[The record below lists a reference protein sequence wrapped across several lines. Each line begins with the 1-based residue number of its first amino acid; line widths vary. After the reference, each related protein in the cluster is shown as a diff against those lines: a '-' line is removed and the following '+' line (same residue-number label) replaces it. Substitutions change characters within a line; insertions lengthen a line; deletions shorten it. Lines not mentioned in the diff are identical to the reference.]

1 MTRTH
6 VTKSRCAAV
15 SVQIAVPTQVPA
27 PSGLW
32 PRKEEEDEEETE
44 VEEDSHQVNSL
55 QRRARC
61 WGIFQRRYVS
71 WSETFSPGIHPSS
84 RQEQD
89 GDVAMRDAHVGPGVR
104 YTPYA
109 IPTYWR
115 RDSFHRGDQT
125 HGNPERERKPPE
137 EGLEGNR
144 QDGTSRSWFKVI
156 FPFGIKYDEKWLLNL
171 IQSQCSV
178 PFNPIEFHYEK
189 MQVQFFGENASIA
202 FALKK
207 VSGKIWDEENER
219 ISIFVSPSAIPHSEQ
234 KKLKST
240 KVKLIKVMQTQDTC
254 THTHSFFSHQF
265 PPTPPRCQSHFR
277 PSLSLQKTNIKGH
290 EVPQRALDLQRL
302 HSDPDPMTLDIEK
315 GPNLRNCMAASLH
328 IHEEN
333 MRKVNSEGELDK
345 VKGLEPEERCS
356 DRNPLCTT
364 FPDKSTNISSILE
377 LFSKLLHLD
386 DHKIPPPIIFGNEA
400 YKKLPVCKG
409 NVFGS
414 ETLKNLILQFLQQ
427 YYWIY
432 DSGDRQGLLDAY
444 HDEACFSLTILLNP
458 DDLVPSC
465 LHKYSMGSRNIRKL
479 KDPVL
484 RVQLLKHTKRDI
496 VDFLSVLPKTQH
508 DLSSF
513 VVDMCVQTEK
523 MLCFSVNG
531 VFKEVEEVCQARV
544 RAFTRIFIATPASNF
559 SLCIVN
565 DQLFVSD
572 AGPIETQG
580 AFSTPVPT
588 LSSSSVPTISQEQ
601 QEVAQVFS
609 TQSGMNH

>member
-1 MTRTH
+1 MTHDIEMGSNLRNCMAASLH
-6 VTKSRCAAV
+6 IHEENMPKMKSEGELDKVKGLEPEEMCEDRNPLCTNLPDK
-15 SVQIAVPTQVPA
+15 STNIKEDHEA
-27 PSGLW
+27 PLPIIFGIEAYKKL
-32 PRKEEEDEEETE
+32 PVCKVR
-44 VEEDSHQVNSL
+44 SHQVNSL

-84 RQEQD
+84 RREQD

-144 QDGTSRSWFKVI
+144 QDGTSRSWFKVT

-202 FALKK
+202 FVLKK

-219 ISIFVSPSAIPHSEQ
+219 ISIFVSPSAVPHSEQ

-240 KVKLIKVMQTQDTC
+240 KVKLIK
-254 THTHSFFSHQF
+254 
-265 PPTPPRCQSHFR
+265 
-277 PSLSLQKTNIKGH
+277 KTNIKGY

-302 HSDPDPMTLDIEK
+302 HSDPDPMTLDIEM

-333 MRKVNSEGELDK
+333 MCKVKSEGELDN
-345 VKGLEPEERCS
+345 VKGLQPEERCS

-364 FPDKSTNISSILE
+364 FPDKSTNIRSILE
-377 LFSKLLHLD
+377 LFPKLLHLD

-414 ETLKNLILQFLQQ
+414 ETLKNIILQFLQQ

-432 DSGDRQGLLDAY
+432 DSGDWQGLLDAY
-444 HDEACFSLTILLNP
+444 HDEACFSLTILFNP

-465 LHKYSMGSRNIRKL
+465 LHKYSKGSRNMRKL

-496 VDFLSVLPKTQH
+496 VDFLNVLPKTQH

-531 VFKEVEEVCQARV
+531 VFKEGECL
-544 RAFTRIFIATPASNF
+544 
-559 SLCIVN
+559 LCIVN
-565 DQLFVSD
+565 DQLFVRD

-601 QEVAQVFS
+601 QEVAQAFS

>member
-1 MTRTH
+1 MTEGE
-6 VTKSRCAAV
+6 VSRGRAVEGLVCHAAMLGLFGLCPKC
-15 SVQIAVPTQVPA
+15 SGEPTLDMR
-27 PSGLW
+27 GLSLQEDLFGCRVYW
-32 PRKEEEDEEETE
+32 SFPQAHTLTSTAETEEE
-44 VEEDSHQVNSL
+44 SHQVNSL

-125 HGNPERERKPPE
+125 HGNLERERKPLE

-144 QDGTSRSWFKVI
+144 QDGTSRSWFKVT
-156 FPFGIKYDEKWLLNL
+156 FPFGIKYDERLLNL

-178 PFNPIEFHYEK
+178 PFNPFEFHYEK
-189 MQVQFFGENASIA
+189 MQVQLFGENASVA

-219 ISIFVSPSAIPHSEQ
+219 LSIFVSPSAVPHSEQ

-240 KVKLIKVMQTQDTC
+240 KVKLIK
-254 THTHSFFSHQF
+254 
-265 PPTPPRCQSHFR
+265 
-277 PSLSLQKTNIKGH
+277 KTNIKGY

-302 HSDPDPMTLDIEK
+302 HSDPGMTDSSNSRADPMTVDIEM
-315 GPNLRNCMAASLH
+315 GQNLRYCMAASLH

-333 MRKVNSEGELDK
+333 VPKLLSFNSSNNAPYQLVGLPDTMQKAPNIKSLNLSKNESEGELDK

-364 FPDKSTNISSILE
+364 FPDKSTNVSSFLE
-377 LFSKLLHLD
+377 LFPKLLHLD

-414 ETLKNLILQFLQQ
+414 ETLKNLNLQFLQQ

-444 HDEACFSLTILLNP
+444 HDACFSLTILFNP
-458 DDLVPSC
+458 DDLVPSF
-465 LHKYSMGSRNIRKL
+465 LDKYSMGSRNIRKL

-484 RVQLLKHTKRDI
+484 RVQLLKHTKHDV

-508 DLSSF
+508 DRSSF
-513 VVDMCVQTEK
+513 VVDMCVQMEK

-531 VFKEVEEVCQARV
+531 VFKEGEC
-544 RAFTRIFIATPASNF
+544 
-559 SLCIVN
+559 L
-565 DQLFVSD
+565 
-572 AGPIETQG
+572 
-580 AFSTPVPT
+580 
-588 LSSSSVPTISQEQ
+588 
-601 QEVAQVFS
+601 
-609 TQSGMNH
+609 

>member
-1 MTRTH
+1 MGNH
-6 VTKSRCAAV
+6 LYEAGSSG
-15 SVQIAVPTQVPA
+15 SVLEEIYCGPSPEA
-27 PSGLW
+27 PY
-32 PRKEEEDEEETE
+32 EEEAGSSLSAKGIDTPLPHLCLPSILPLKCLSAGLSSLVTTCANLAQATSVLDDSSSLSTGLPASA
-44 VEEDSHQVNSL
+44 VE
-55 QRRARC
+55 
-61 WGIFQRRYVS
+61 
-71 WSETFSPGIHPSS
+71 
-84 RQEQD
+84 
-89 GDVAMRDAHVGPGVR
+89 
-104 YTPYA
+104 
-109 IPTYWR
+109 
-115 RDSFHRGDQT
+115 
-125 HGNPERERKPPE
+125 
-137 EGLEGNR
+137 
-144 QDGTSRSWFKVI
+144 

-171 IQSQCSV
+171 IQSQRSV

-189 MQVQFFGENASIA
+189 MQVQFFGENASVS

-207 VSGKIWDEENER
+207 VSGKIWDEENE
-219 ISIFVSPSAIPHSEQ
+219 SLSLFVSPSAVPHSEQ

-240 KVKLIKVMQTQDTC
+240 KVKLIK
-254 THTHSFFSHQF
+254 
-265 PPTPPRCQSHFR
+265 
-277 PSLSLQKTNIKGH
+277 KTNIKGY

-302 HSDPDPMTLDIEK
+302 HSDPGMTDSSNSRADPMTLDIEM
-315 GPNLRNCMAASLH
+315 GPNLRNCMVASLH

-333 MRKVNSEGELDK
+333 MRKLLSLKLSNNAPYQLVGLPDTMQKAPNIKSLNFSKNESEGELDK
-345 VKGLEPEERCS
+345 VKGLEPEERCL

-364 FPDKSTNISSILE
+364 FPGKSTNISSLLE
-377 LFSKLLHLD
+377 LFPKLLHLN
-386 DHKIPPPIIFGNEA
+386 DHKIPAPIIFGNEA

-414 ETLKNLILQFLQQ
+414 ENVKNLILQFLQQ

-444 HDEACFSLTILLNP
+444 HDEACFSLTILFNP

-465 LHKYSMGSRNIRKL
+465 LDKCSKGSRNIRKL

-513 VVDMCVQTEK
+513 VVDMCVQT
-523 MLCFSVNG
+523 VNTYFLPEAGPEGG
-531 VFKEVEEVCQARV
+531 VEGMSQARV
-544 RAFTRIFIATPASNF
+544 CAFTRIFIITPASNS

-565 DQLFVSD
+565 DQLFVRD

>member
-1 MTRTH
+1 M
-6 VTKSRCAAV
+6 
-15 SVQIAVPTQVPA
+15 
-27 PSGLW
+27 
-32 PRKEEEDEEETE
+32 
-44 VEEDSHQVNSL
+44 EEDSHQVNSL

-156 FPFGIKYDEKWLLNL
+156 FPFGIKYDEKRLLNL

-240 KVKLIKVMQTQDTC
+240 KVKLIK
-254 THTHSFFSHQF
+254 
-265 PPTPPRCQSHFR
+265 
-277 PSLSLQKTNIKGH
+277 KTNIKGH

-302 HSDPDPMTLDIEK
+302 HSDPGMTDSSNSNADPMTLDIEK

-333 MRKVNSEGELDK
+333 MRKLLSLKLSNNTPYQLVGLPDTMQKAPNIKSLNLSKNESEGELDK

-531 VFKEVEEVCQARV
+531 VFKEGEC
-544 RAFTRIFIATPASNF
+544 
-559 SLCIVN
+559 L
-565 DQLFVSD
+565 
-572 AGPIETQG
+572 
-580 AFSTPVPT
+580 
-588 LSSSSVPTISQEQ
+588 
-601 QEVAQVFS
+601 
-609 TQSGMNH
+609 